1 MPDLADE
8 EVTAEPV
15 EEEEEK
21 DEPDPELWTPD
32 NGIILFWSTIN
43 F

>member
-8 EVTAEPV
+8 EPEPV
-15 EEEEEK
+15 VEEEEK

-32 NGIILFWSTIN
+32 NGII
-43 F
+43 